1 MLGSRVQTAMTASA
15 LPQRITVGACI
26 MGRWSTIAIGASIPV
41 SIAIDNL
48 LLAAALLGWLIGWSL
63 REKLLLAWSNPVY
76 RASLLLFTVL
86 LLGTAYGQQAP
97 GDAKLYLFKYLDL
110 ALVPLLGWAFV
121 GEHHRKY
128 ALHAL
133 AGGLALVLLISCAL
147 KIGLLPPISWLKGV
161 EDSPFVVFK
170 PRLTH
175 NILMAFA
182 AFLFAWLACTAENR
196 LVKLWWGV
204 LGALAIINIALMVE
218 GATGYIQ
225 LIALVLLFG
234 WQRARMRGIGIAI
247 AGSLITIALLGTI
260 PGPFQNRVKEIFFD
274 LKQAD
279 AHRPASS
286 SAGYRMEFY
295 RNTLTLIEKNPVFG
309 TGTGSFPA
317 AYASL
322 VEGTGKNLS
331 RNPHNEF
338 MLITV
343 QTGIFGLAALLW
355 LLWLQWRLTVQLPTQ
370 LERSLAQGLV
380 LMMCIICMLNSALLD
395 HTEGLLYAWLTALLY
410 AGLKSDRIIASR
422 ITP

>member
-1 MLGSRVQTAMTASA
+1 MTAGA
-15 LPQRITVGACI
+15 AIQRATAGAGI
-26 MGRWSTIAIGASIPV
+26 LGRWSTLAIGASVPV

-48 LLAAALLGWLIGWSL
+48 LLATALLGWLIGWTL
-63 REKLLLAWSNPVY
+63 RDKLLLAWSNPVY
-76 RASLLLFTVL
+76 RASLLLFAIL
-86 LLGTAYGQQAP
+86 LIGTAYGQQAP
-97 GDAKLYLFKYLDL
+97 GDAKLYLLKYLDL

-121 GEHHRKY
+121 EKHHREY
-128 ALHAL
+128 GLHAL

-147 KIGLLPPISWLKGV
+147 KIGLLPPLSWLKGV

-182 AFLFAWLACTAENR
+182 AFLFAWLACTAGSR
-196 LVKLWWGV
+196 LGKLCWGV
-204 LGALAIINIALMVE
+204 LGALAVINIALMVE

-225 LIALVLLFG
+225 LIVLVLLFG
-234 WQRARMRGIGIAI
+234 WQRARLRGIGIAI
-247 AGSLITIALLGTI
+247 AGSLVMIALLGSV

-279 AHRPASS
+279 THRPAST

-309 TGTGSFPA
+309 TGTGSFPS
-317 AYASL
+317 AYAAL
-322 VEGTGKNLS
+322 VEGSGKKLS

-338 MLITV
+338 MLIAV
-343 QTGIFGLAALLW
+343 QTGILGLAALLW
-355 LLWLQWRLTVQLPTQ
+355 LLWLQWRLALQLPTQ
-370 LERSLAQGLV
+370 LERGLAQGLV
-380 LMMCIICMLNSALLD
+380 LTMCIICMLNSALLD

-422 ITP
+422 TTA